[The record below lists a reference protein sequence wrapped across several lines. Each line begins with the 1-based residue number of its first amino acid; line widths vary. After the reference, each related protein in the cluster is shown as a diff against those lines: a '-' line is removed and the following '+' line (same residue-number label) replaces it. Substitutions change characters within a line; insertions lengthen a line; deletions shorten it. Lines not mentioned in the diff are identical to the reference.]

1 MPNLEDSRKQD
12 AGDGGSET
20 TSAINCGYL
29 ISVLSIVPPKK
40 GPKLYC

>member
-1 MPNLEDSRKQD
+1 MPNLENSRKQD

-29 ISVLSIVPPKK
+29 ARNSNINPLKI
-40 GPKLYC
+40 Y

>member
-12 AGDGGSET
+12 AGDGSSET

-29 ISVLSIVPPKK
+29 AIIPV
-40 GPKLYC
+40 

>member
-1 MPNLEDSRKQD
+1 MPNLQNARKPD

-29 ISVLSIVPPKK
+29 ANSTTLPKVHV
-40 GPKLYC
+40 Y